1 MITQMELC
9 AIRPRLLASIRRHI
23 RNALLV
29 LLCAQVLP
37 VSAQGDAT
45 VTATITANNTANNTT
60 DKPANLQLKPG
71 RCVALHQG
79 QVCYQRV
86 QLQWRAQAG
95 NYCLYQK
102 GAGHPL
108 HCWQNV
114 DAGDYIYA
122 FASDTSVQLQLIDTQ
137 TQAIVAQAEL
147 EVAWVYKANT
157 RRKTQWRLF

>member
-23 RNALLV
+23 CNALLV

-45 VTATITANNTANNTT
+45 ITANNTT

-86 QLQWRAQAG
+86 QLQWRAQVG

-114 DAGDYIYA
+114 DAGDYVYA

>member
-23 RNALLV
+23 CNALLV

-45 VTATITANNTANNTT
+45 ITANNTANNTA

-86 QLQWRAQAG
+86 QLQWRAQVG

-102 GAGHPL
+102 GARHPL

-114 DAGDYIYA
+114 DAGNYVYA